1 MFNFNYPYYPQVTPP
16 AVSMTP
22 PTIHADIIQV
32 TSEQEALNTPVN
44 AGASKMM
51 MLRDDSAIFIKSVDA
66 NSQPTMDVYRREAQ
80 SIIPS
85 PSDYVTRDELT
96 EILKGLK
103 TPLKGKKEVTADEP
117 V

>member
-1 MFNFNYPYYPQVTPP
+1 MYNGFPYYPQITPP
-16 AVSMTP
+16 VVNGMTP

-32 TSEQEALNTPVN
+32 SSEQEALNIPVN

-51 MLRDDSAIFIKSVDA
+51 MLRDDSAIFIKSVDP
-66 NSQPTMDVYRREAQ
+66 NSQPTMDIYRREAQ

-85 PSDYVTRDELT
+85 PSDYVTRDELN
-96 EILKGLK
+96 EILKGFK
-103 TPLKGKKEVTADEP
+103 TPSKAKKEVTDES